1 MAADHF
7 MAPFAHLDLPCAPNI
22 HTKKKYAKQMK
33 VSAGAYLADLAAG
46 KSGHD
51 VSAILEASNSGSPLS
66 LKNLKVSLNSSCPS
80 LFSKNLKTGWWGH
93 VNGYPRQNFEA
104 PLCQRHFLMH
114 HRLLAQRAES
124 RLIKINISPFGENT
138 CW

>member
-7 MAPFAHLDLPCAPNI
+7 TAPFAHLDLPCAPNI

-33 VSAGAYLADLAAG
+33 VSSGAYLADLAAG

-51 VSAILEASNSGSPLS
+51 VSTILEASNSSSPMS
-66 LKNLKVSLNSSCPS
+66 LKNLKVSLDSSCPS

-93 VNGYPRQNFEA
+93 VNGYPRQNF
-104 PLCQRHFLMH
+104 
-114 HRLLAQRAES
+114 
-124 RLIKINISPFGENT
+124 
-138 CW
+138 